1 MTWHITEDA
10 DAFRVE
16 AADYFAADPARATML
31 LTISEG
37 ARRRPHTSTRYGWWT
52 EPDGGRVTGAFLLT
66 LRDEPALGPMPDVAA
81 RALAH
86 VLPEVAEV
94 RTVRG
99 EEETAEAFAGEL
111 CRGSG
116 RSWTTTRRMRLH
128 RLGDLTPPDP
138 APPGRARRAGV
149 ADIPLAVEWMR
160 HYARDIGEDDD
171 VDFTPNIEPRVAE
184 GRLHLW
190 ETDDAGPVS
199 MAGVTPVVAGQ
210 ARISPVF
217 TPAGRR
223 GRGYA
228 AAVTTAVS
236 RTVLDEGAEQVLLF
250 TDVANPTSNAL
261 YRRLGYRPVIDHVGL
276 TIS

>member
-10 DAFRVE
+10 AAFRA
-16 AADYFAADPARATML
+16 AADDHFAADPARNTML
-31 LTISEG
+31 LTLSEG
-37 ARRRPHTSTRYGWWT
+37 ARRRPVESARYGWWT
-52 EPDGGRVTGAFLLT
+52 DPDGRVTGACLLT
-66 LRDEPALGPMPDVAA
+66 LPHQPILGPMPVVAA
-81 RALAH
+81 RALAL
-86 VLPEVAEV
+86 VLPDAAEV
-94 RTVRG
+94 TTVRG
-99 EEETAEAFAGEL
+99 EVETAEAFAREL

-128 RLGDLTPPDP
+128 RLGDLTRPDP
-138 APPGRARRAGV
+138 APPGRARVAG
-149 ADIPLAVEWMR
+149 AEDLPLALAWMR
-160 HYARDIGEDDD
+160 PYARDIGEDED

-199 MAGVTPVVAGQ
+199 MASVSPVVAGQ
-210 ARISPVF
+210 ARLSLVF

-228 AAVTTAVS
+228 GAVTTAVT
-236 RTVLDEGAEQVLLF
+236 RAALDAGAEQVLLF

-261 YRRLGYRPVIDHVGL
+261 YRRLGYRPVTDHVGL
-276 TIS
+276 AIG

>member
-1 MTWHITEDA
+1 MTWHFTEDA
-10 DAFRVE
+10 AAFRA
-16 AADYFAADPARATML
+16 AADDHFAADPARNTML
-31 LTISEG
+31 LTLSEG
-37 ARRRPHTSTRYGWWT
+37 ARRQPVESARYGWWT
-52 EPDGGRVTGAFLLT
+52 DPDGRVTGAFLLM
-66 LRDEPALGPMPDVAA
+66 LPHQPILGPMPVVAA
-81 RALAH
+81 RALTL
-86 VLPEVAEV
+86 VLPDAAGVT
-94 RTVRG
+94 TVRG
-99 EEETAEAFAGEL
+99 EVETAEAFAREL

-138 APPGRARRAGV
+138 APPGRARVAG
-149 ADIPLAVEWMR
+149 ADDLPLALAWMR
-160 HYARDIGEDDD
+160 PYARDIGEDED

-199 MAGVTPVVAGQ
+199 MASVSPVVAGQ
-210 ARISPVF
+210 ARVSLVF

-228 AAVTTAVS
+228 GAVTAAVTRAA
-236 RTVLDEGAEQVLLF
+236 LDAGAEQVLLF

-261 YRRLGYRPVIDHVGL
+261 YRRLGYRPVTDHVGL
-276 TIS
+276 AIG

>member
-1 MTWHITEDA
+1 MTWHITEHA
-10 DAFRVE
+10 DTFRAE

-37 ARRRPHTSTRYGWWT
+37 ARRRPHASARYGWWT

-210 ARISPVF
+210 ARISAVF
-217 TPAGRR
+217 TPTGRR

-236 RTVLDEGAEQVLLF
+236 RTALEEGVEQVLLF

-261 YRRLGYRPVIDHVGL
+261 YRRLGYRPVIDHVSL

>member
-10 DAFRVE
+10 EAFR
-16 AADYFAADPARATML
+16 AAAVDHFAADPARNTVL
-31 LTISEG
+31 LTVSEG
-37 ARRRPHTSTRYGWWT
+37 ARRRPLESGRYGWWA
-52 EPDGGRVTGAFLLT
+52 EPDGRVTGAFLFT
-66 LRDEPALGPMPDVAA
+66 LRHEPALGPMPAVAA

-86 VLPEVAEV
+86 VLPDAAEL
-94 RTVRG
+94 TGVRG
-99 EEETAEAFAGEL
+99 EEETAEAFAREL
-111 CRGSG
+111 CRVSG
-116 RSWTTTRRMRLH
+116 RTWATARRMRLH

-138 APPGRARRAGV
+138 APPGRARVAGA

-160 HYARDIGEDDD
+160 QFARDIGEEAD

-190 ETDDAGPVS
+190 QTDEAGPVS
-199 MAGVTPVVAGQ
+199 MASVSRIVAGQ
-210 ARISPVF
+210 ARVSPVF
-217 TPAGRR
+217 TPAEQR

-228 AAVTTAVS
+228 AAVTTAVT
-236 RTVLDEGAEQVLLF
+236 RAALDAGAAQVLLF

-276 TIS
+276 TIT